1 MPAQIIPDERG
12 VLGSVLDPGA
22 WHDLLGGVS
31 DVVGDVSTV
40 WEQIEDIQG
49 SKPLTEPPSPPPTTP
64 PYQPNLTLGDF
75 KFTPN
80 VTLLIVGGALL
91 VVALI
96 LRR

>member
-1 MPAQIIPDERG
+1 MPSQFLPDERG
-12 VLGSVLDPGA
+12 ILGTIFDPEGLHSLLGSV
-22 WHDLLGGVS
+22 S
-31 DVVGDVSTV
+31 DIVGDVATV
-40 WEQIEDIQG
+40 WEQIENIQG
-49 SKPLTEPPSPPPTTP
+49 SKPLVQPPSPPPTIQ

-80 VTLLIVGGALL
+80 VTLLIIGGVVL